1 MHKKF
6 SGLYYFTLI
15 TLFLDGSDSSE
26 GNVFFETDLATLD
39 EKEEVGRFQTFFFFL
54 LSIISIYVYK
64 VDEKVALD
72 VKVEFR

>member
-1 MHKKF
+1 MHNKC
-6 SGLYYFTLI
+6 SGVYYFTLI

-39 EKEEVGRFQTFFFFL
+39 EKEEVGRFQTFFFTFNYL
-54 LSIISIYVYK
+54 NIYVYK